1 MKKILTAIA
10 LFIASAFLTISS
22 VKAATKVVFN
32 ETSNGNVNT
41 TLHFE
46 EGFVGG
52 IDLKLK
58 ISGNVDYKS
67 FNLNSNITSKKYTT
81 KVDYDNKS
89 NTLNVLIVTG
99 GVGTSY
105 NLLNNKKEL
114 NLGTL
119 VVSADSKSDVSYTIE
134 CTGLTVLDNTWSSST
149 LSFEEVDNK
158 LTYTVQKEDEEHKD
172 DPNPNNPDN
181 KPDDKDNNNNNDS
194 DNNDNENNNNNQGNN
209 TDNNLNGGTTN
220 NGSTNSSNNGNNNTS
235 SNNGTSSNDKDDN
248 KDDKDDENDDEK
260 DKDEDKEENTNK
272 TDDSDEVITND
283 EENKTSEDKKV
294 SKLWFIIPI
303 VVIIA
308 GAAVVYVI
316 LKRKKKPN
324 NEFDI

>member
-67 FNLNSNITSKKYTT
+67 FNLNSNIANKKYTT
-81 KVDYDNKS
+81 KVDYDNKN

-99 GVGTSY
+99 GVGSSY

-114 NLGTL
+114 DLGTL
-119 VVSADSKSDVSYTIE
+119 VVSSDSKSDVSYSIE
-134 CTGLTVLDNTWSSST
+134 CTGLTVLDNAWSSST
-149 LSFEEVDNK
+149 PSFEEVDNK
-158 LTYTVQKEDEEHKD
+158 LTYTVQKEDEDHKD

-181 KPDDKDNNNNNDS
+181 KPDDNNDS
-194 DNNDNENNNNNQGNN
+194 DNNNENNNNNQGN
-209 TDNNLNGGTTN
+209 DNPNSNLNGGTTN
-220 NGSTNSSNNGNNNTS
+220 NGSTNNSNNGNNNTS
-235 SNNGTSSNDKDDN
+235 SNNGSSSNDKDNDN
-248 KDDKDDENDDEK
+248 DEDDKGDDEKDEDDDKDD
-260 DKDEDKEENTNK
+260 NTNK
-272 TDDSDEVITND
+272 TEDNDKVVTND
-283 EENKTSEDKKV
+283 KENKPSEDKHT